1 MEETLIQNSEKYKN
15 DSKIVLDV
23 VKLIELTEEELELK
37 YISLIKEKFS
47 VDEKNNFFHLI
58 FIKKSFKFYII
69 FFFMF
74 FT

>member
-37 YISLIKEKFS
+37 YKSLIKEKFS
-47 VDEKNNFFHLI
+47 VDEK
-58 FIKKSFKFYII
+58 K
-69 FFFMF
+69 
-74 FT
+74 